1 MILLETSLLSLAYG
15 KRSGP
20 DPRPVVALRQ
30 MVHENLA
37 LAVPGIVWQELLA
50 GVRSEEQCELLK
62 THLAAFPIL
71 LASEKLHVAAARITH
86 DCRAKGI
93 ACSAVEALIA
103 AHAVNCKAALFT
115 LNPAF
120 SPIARQARF
129 ELFDRRGV

>member
-1 MILLETSLLSLAYG
+1 MILLETSLLSLAYE

-20 DPRPVVALRQ
+20 EPRPVAALRQ
-30 MVHENLA
+30 MVRWNLS

-50 GVRSEEQCELLK
+50 GVRSEEQRELLK

-71 LASEKLHVAAARITH
+71 LASEGDHVAAARIAH
-86 DCRAKGI
+86 DCRAKRI

-103 AHAVNCKAALFT
+103 AHAVSGKASLFT

-120 SPIARQARF
+120 APIARVAAF
-129 ELFDRRGV
+129 ELFDHRGL